1 MPEFMNEILPAH
13 QGVLIVLGFLLAAI
27 VVDTVVRG
35 GLR

>member
-13 QGVLIVLGFLLAAI
+13 QGFLIVLGFLALAI
-27 VVDTVVRG
+27 VIDTVVRG